1 MISDWFTGRVRL
13 AIVAAM
19 LAILILPILAP
30 ISSAH
35 LPAFDTGGESYETA
49 ERIDNLDTSY
59 AFYGELPPMTPG
71 NPVGAKYYTFEGR
84 NGQEFEFEIGVRD
97 MFFAPCLLLVG
108 PGLPSPDED
117 AQNIIE
123 SSGLSLPDGQGALG
137 WYQII
142 LPWAL
147 YRAWESEF
155 EPFTQTHFYSPP
167 YYESVILPSD
177 GRYHLILTSIVYSE
191 QLGDYQIRSGKY
203 FLVTGYEEEFTVAD
217 FILMPWYWLKVRS
230 FWSEHGEVLFIW
242 PTVAV
247 LAGLLA
253 AEAFR
258 RRKDECFQN
267 RTRLRQLLYYGG
279 LTGSF
284 LMIGAAV
291 NQLSLLMIHA
301 SRHGWEGIVM
311 LVLTLQVGG
320 LVLGI
325 VSTSYAKKHF
335 FKMSGTALIA
345 TGVIAMLALL
355 IGAGLIIGPL
365 LFMGCVA
372 IVMLVNQAADR
383 VVEL

>member
-1 MISDWFTGRVRL
+1 MPT
-13 AIVAAM
+13 
-19 LAILILPILAP
+19 
-30 ISSAH
+30 
-35 LPAFDTGGESYETA
+35 FDTGGESYETA

-59 AFYGELPPMTPG
+59 AFYGELPRMTPG
-71 NPVGAKYYTFEGR
+71 SPVGAKYYTFEGK

-97 MFFAPCLLLVG
+97 MFFPPCLLLVG

-123 SSGLSLPDGQGALG
+123 SGGLSLPDGQGALG
-137 WYQII
+137 WYQIF
-142 LPWAL
+142 LPWAS
-147 YRAWESEF
+147 YYAWECEF
-155 EPFTQTHFYSPP
+155 EPFTQTHFFSPT

-191 QLGDYQIRSGKY
+191 QLGDYQIRPGKY
-203 FLVTGYEEEFTVAD
+203 FLVTGHEEEFTLAD
-217 FILMPWYWLKVRS
+217 FVLMPWYWLKVRS

-258 RRKDECFQN
+258 NRKDESFRN
-267 RTRLRQLLYYGG
+267 HTRLKQSLYYGG

-284 LMIGAAV
+284 LMIGGAV
-291 NQLSLLMIHA
+291 NQLSLLMIHT
-301 SRHGWEGIVM
+301 SNHDWEGIVM
-311 LVLTLQVGG
+311 LVLTLQLGA

-325 VSTSYAKKHF
+325 VSASYAKKHF
-335 FKMSGTALIA
+335 FELNGTALTVA
-345 TGVIAMLALL
+345 VVIAIFALL

-365 LFMGCVA
+365 LFMGCLA
-372 IVMLVNQAADR
+372 IVMLVNHVSDR
-383 VVEL
+383 VVEF